1 MLPAAQGMG
10 ATTQHVEGETRR
22 SPELQK
28 HTGDQEVGGKREEGE
43 VFEVKGKERIF

>member
-10 ATTQHVEGETRR
+10 ATTQHVERETKR
-22 SPELQK
+22 SPELRK
-28 HTGDQEVGGKREEGE
+28 HTGDREVGRKPEEGE